1 MDNQFILI
9 GVVILVTI
17 SVALLIWQRNYY
29 NNNNRRKEMA
39 QRTDLYTDDYF
50 DDKSIP
56 DPPIIDDI
64 VKLKPEEITTEEK
77 IEPSTETY
85 EEETTTKE
93 TATKETTAKSEI
105 LIVLYVVAHR
115 QPSFIGENILTT
127 LEETGLKYG
136 KMDIFHHYGVGEI
149 KSRKPVFSIAN
160 IVAPG
165 TLNPEELVNST
176 TPGLALFMKLPGPF
190 GGRVAFELM
199 LNHAERFAEALD
211 GIVEDEQHK
220 LINQQKITSLRERI
234 ANFEQ
239 RTVSLA
245 MLKQF
250 S

>member
-9 GVVILVTI
+9 GVVILVII
-17 SVALLIWQRNYY
+17 SVALLIWQRNRQNY
-29 NNNNRRKEMA
+29 NNHRKEMA
-39 QRTDLYTDDYF
+39 ERTDLYTDDYF
-50 DDKSIP
+50 DDDKSIP
-56 DPPIIDDI
+56 EPPIVDDI
-64 VKLKPEEITTEEK
+64 VELKEEEADEK
-77 IEPSTETY
+77 IEAPEQTV
-85 EEETTTKE
+85 EEEPTK
-93 TATKETTAKSEI
+93 KSEI
-105 LIVLYVVAHR
+105 LIVLYVVAH
-115 QPSFIGENILTT
+115 QQLNFGGEDILTI
-127 LEETGLKYG
+127 LEKTGLKYG
-136 KMDIFHHYGVGEI
+136 KMDIFHHYGIGEI
-149 KSRKPVFSIAN
+149 KSRNPVFSVAN

-165 TLNPEELVNST
+165 TLNPNEMANFT

-211 GIVEDEQHK
+211 GIVEDEQHT